1 MRQHYRIESPIG
13 GLTLVAAQGGLVG
26 AYHERH
32 DPQPGVV
39 LLGEP
44 WQDHGPKKYQ
54 HAGHAEAEGAP
65 GSEPSVIRGPE
76 LNGIV
81 ARERGGSAAGNWG
94 EVLLDAARQLE
105 EYFAGSRRSF
115 QLLLLP
121 AGTGFQH
128 RVWAA
133 VARIPYGQTRTYR
146 SIAAALGN
154 PAMGRA
160 VGAAVR
166 ANPLSILIPGHRV
179 VAGNGALAGYAAGID
194 VKRFL
199 LDLEG
204 AAVSEGINTARN
216 AAGNVTAA
224 GNVSRAGITAGPVTA
239 AESAAVTAGDV
250 PLISP
255 AESAAASAA
264 ETSAPSAAA
273 TAAASAVET
282 AVETAA
288 ETAVETAA
296 DESAAPAAGQ
306 IAGAAAGQT
315 LAKTALA
322 GVGSP
327 RGSTGRGR
335 SRQRE
340 VLAGAPVGRGHQEGA
355 E

>member
-13 GLTLVAAQGGLVG
+13 GLILVAAQGGLVG

-44 WQDHGPKKYQ
+44 WQEHRPGLQD
-54 HAGHAEAEGAP
+54 AGLPRAGAPP
-65 GSEPSVIRGPE
+65 GSESSVNVGTKPDGTLPKE
-76 LNGIV
+76 H
-81 ARERGGSAAGNWG
+81 GGSTGRDAGG
-94 EVLLDAARQLE
+94 VLIDAAQQLE
-105 EYFAGSRRSF
+105 EYFAGARRSF
-115 QLLLLP
+115 ELLLLP

-194 VKRFL
+194 AKRFL

-204 AAVSEGINTARN
+204 AAVSQGVKTARS
-216 AAGNVTAA
+216 AAGERGRT
-224 GNVSRAGITAGPVTA
+224 GITAGP
-239 AESAAVTAGDV
+239 AV
-250 PLISP
+250 P
-255 AESAAASAA
+255 AESAAATAGESSVTSGIGSKAAA
-264 ETSAPSAAA
+264 EEEIAAPSAAEPA
-273 TAAASAVET
+273 AGPPMEPAVEMAAIESAVPLAGETAGTAAARRSVLKAM
-282 AVETAA
+282 
-288 ETAVETAA
+288 
-296 DESAAPAAGQ
+296 
-306 IAGAAAGQT
+306 AGA
-315 LAKTALA
+315 
-322 GVGSP
+322 GSP
-327 RGSTGRGR
+327 RGGAGQGR
-335 SRQRE
+335 SRGKQRDL
-340 VLAGAPVGRGHQEGA
+340 VPGAPVGRGHQEGA

>member
-13 GLTLVAAQGGLVG
+13 GLILVAAQGGLVG

-44 WQDHGPKKYQ
+44 WQEHRPAHQ
-54 HAGHAEAEGAP
+54 NAGHPKAGAPP
-65 GSEPSVIRGPE
+65 GSEPSATAGTE
-76 LNGIV
+76 SSGIV
-81 ARERGGSAAGNWG
+81 PREHGGSMGRDAGV
-94 EVLLDAARQLE
+94 VLLDAARQLE
-105 EYFAGSRRSF
+105 EYFAGARRSF

-194 VKRFL
+194 AKRFL

-204 AAVSEGINTARN
+204 AAVSEGVKAARS
-216 AAGNVTAA
+216 AAGEV
-224 GNVSRAGITAGPVTA
+224 GNPGIAAGPVTV
-239 AESAAVTAGDV
+239 AESATVIGGESTAT
-250 PLISP
+250 SP
-255 AESAAASAA
+255 AESK
-264 ETSAPSAAA
+264 APVAG
-273 TAAASAVET
+273 ET
-282 AVETAA
+282 A
-288 ETAVETAA
+288 
-296 DESAAPAAGQ
+296 G
-306 IAGAAAGQT
+306 GAAAQGS
-315 LAKTALA
+315 ALRAMA
-322 GVGSP
+322 GAGPS
-327 RGSTGRGR
+327 GGAAGRGR
-335 SRQRE
+335 STRKQRDL
-340 VLAGAPVGRGHQEGA
+340 VAGAPVGRGHQEGA

>member
-13 GLTLVAAQGGLVG
+13 GLILVAAQGGLVG

-44 WQDHGPKKYQ
+44 WQEHRAGPQ
-54 HAGHAEAEGAP
+54 DAGHQDAGPPEVGAPP
-65 GSEPSVIRGPE
+65 GSESSVTVGTEP
-76 LNGIV
+76 NGIV
-81 ARERGGSAAGNWG
+81 PREHGGSTGRDAGA
-94 EVLLDAARQLE
+94 VLLDAARQLE
-105 EYFAGSRRSF
+105 EYFAGTRRSF

-194 VKRFL
+194 AKRFL

-204 AAVSEGINTARN
+204 AAVSQGVKTARR
-216 AAGNVTAA
+216 AAGET
-224 GNVSRAGITAGPVTA
+224 GRTGITAGP
-239 AESAAVTAGDV
+239 AV
-250 PLISP
+250 P
-255 AESAAASAA
+255 AESAAATAGESTVTSGTEGTAAGEVENAAPSGANSAA
-264 ETSAPSAAA
+264 GPPMEMVMEMAAIE
-273 TAAASAVET
+273 SAVPLAGET
-282 AVETAA
+282 A
-288 ETAVETAA
+288 
-296 DESAAPAAGQ
+296 G
-306 IAGAAAGQT
+306 AGAAQRS
-315 LAKTALA
+315 ALRA
-322 GVGSP
+322 MVGAGSP
-327 RGSTGRGR
+327 RGGAGR
-335 SRQRE
+335 SRSRGKQRDL
-340 VLAGAPVGRGHQEGA
+340 VPGAPVGRGHQEGA

>member
-13 GLTLVAAQGGLVG
+13 GLILVAAQGGLVG

-44 WQDHGPKKYQ
+44 WQEHRPGHRD
-54 HAGHAEAEGAP
+54 AGHPKAGAPP
-65 GSEPSVIRGPE
+65 GSEPSVTAGTVV
-76 LNGIV
+76 NGIV
-81 ARERGGSAAGNWG
+81 PREHGGSTGRDAGG
-94 EVLLDAARQLE
+94 VLIDAARQLE
-105 EYFAGSRRSF
+105 EYFAGTRRSF

-194 VKRFL
+194 AKRFL

-204 AAVSEGINTARN
+204 AAVSEEVNTARS
-216 AAGNVTAA
+216 AAGESGRT
-224 GNVSRAGITAGPVTA
+224 GITAGPVIATD
-239 AESAAVTAGDV
+239 TAGV
-250 PLISP
+250 SAEGSSALRAIS
-255 AESAAASAA
+255 
-264 ETSAPSAAA
+264 
-273 TAAASAVET
+273 
-282 AVETAA
+282 
-288 ETAVETAA
+288 
-296 DESAAPAAGQ
+296 
-306 IAGAAAGQT
+306 GA
-315 LAKTALA
+315 
-322 GVGSP
+322 GSP
-327 RGSTGRGR
+327 RGGTGRGR
-335 SRQRE
+335 SRGQQRDL
-340 VLAGAPVGRGHQEGA
+340 VSGAPVGRGHQEGA